1 MLIDTSERV
10 PNGSFEADI
19 CIVGTGPAGV
29 VVALELAKSGLRI
42 CLLESGGQKPETGPA
57 DLNTGSVDSAHH
69 YPAEIVRDG
78 RRRQLGGSANLWNH
92 QKYGGR
98 GKMIRYV
105 PLDEIDFERRDWV
118 PMSGWPFSRSDL
130 APFYRRAHRV
140 CGIGPFDWSA
150 GDWQSKSRTSQ
161 LWQTKRIETVISQFG
176 TADVFLKDHLE
187 KLEKTANVFIF
198 AHASLLSLNRNPR
211 QPDAISTAE
220 VVRSDGRRF
229 KVKASKF
236 VLAAGGLENARIL
249 LLNEATRNGAV
260 GNRYDMVGRCF
271 MDHPSITLGTLV
283 PSSGAIYHQAAFYD
297 QQEIDGQPI
306 MGKLHLRQD
315 VLRQEKLLNA
325 CAVLVPRLRSI
336 RSNLPGL
343 LKQIAI
349 KVPRRLF
356 RQAEQSVSAH
366 AGPGLPPSL
375 HRRLLDDFYSECR
388 CGWSSLSG
396 LDRRFS
402 EIAVRSLVE
411 QSPDPANRIV
421 LGDQLDALGQPRCK
435 VIWRWNEIDL
445 LSIRRTQEI
454 FRHEL
459 ALAGIGTFTP
469 VPESVGDAPRLFF
482 SPHHFLGCTRMHENP
497 RQGVVD
503 ADCRVHGLQNL
514 YVVGGSVFPTGG
526 YANPTLTIVALALRL
541 SDHLRKDRSTVSQVG
556 SGAETK
562 ALTRIAFARDDE
574 RRA

>member
-10 PNGSFEADI
+10 PNGSFESDI
-19 CIVGTGPAGV
+19 CIVGTGPAGI

-42 CLLESGGQKPETGPA
+42 CLLESGGQKLEPGPT
-57 DLNTGSVDSAHH
+57 DLNAGSVDSAHN

-105 PLDEIDFERRDWV
+105 PLDEIDFEQRDWV
-118 PMSGWPFSRSDL
+118 PMSGWPFSRSAL

-140 CGIGPFDWSA
+140 CGIGPFEWSA
-150 GDWQSKSRTSQ
+150 DEWRSKCRTSDI
-161 LWQTKRIETVISQFG
+161 WQTERVETVISQFG
-176 TADVFLKDHLE
+176 TAEVFLKDHLE

-198 AHASLLSLNRNPR
+198 THASLFSLNRNPR

-229 KVKASKF
+229 QVKASRF

-260 GNRYDMVGRCF
+260 GNRHDMVGRCY
-271 MDHPSITLGTLV
+271 MDHPSVTLGTLV
-283 PSSGAIYHQAAFYD
+283 PSSGAIYNQAAFYD
-297 QQEIDGQPI
+297 QQEIDGRPI
-306 MGKLHLRQD
+306 MGKLHLRQE

-325 CAVLVPRLRSI
+325 CAVLVPRLRSVQ
-336 RSNLPGL
+336 SNLPGL
-343 LKQIAI
+343 LKQLAI

-356 RQAEQSVSAH
+356 RRAPEQSASAH
-366 AGPGLPPSL
+366 AGPGLRPSL

-388 CGWSSLSG
+388 CGWSNLSR

-411 QSPDPANRIV
+411 QSPDPANRVV
-421 LGDQLDALGQPRCK
+421 LGDQLDAHGQPRCK
-435 VIWRWNEIDL
+435 VIWRWNKIDL
-445 LSIRRTQEI
+445 ESIRRTQEI
-454 FRHEL
+454 FRREL
-459 ALAGIGTFTP
+459 AVAGIGTFTP
-469 VPESVGDAPRLFF
+469 VPESVGDVPRLFF

-497 RQGVVD
+497 REGVVD
-503 ADCRVHGLQNL
+503 ANCQVHGVQNL
-514 YVVGGSVFPTGG
+514 FVVGGSVFPTGG
-526 YANPTLTIVALALRL
+526 FANPTLTIVALALRL
-541 SDHLRKDRSTVSQVG
+541 SDHLRRELSTVPEVVSQG
-556 SGAETK
+556 EI
-562 ALTRIAFARDDE
+562 LD
-574 RRA
+574 